1 MTINRTMFKAT
12 VAASLAAKRSLSVS
26 AIPASEVQ
34 ARLRELGVWL
44 GTPGEA
50 VPDVLKQAS

>member
-1 MTINRTMFKAT
+1 MTGE
-12 VAASLAAKRSLSVS
+12 AAAIAAALAAKRDVPTSQI
-26 AIPASEVQ
+26 AASDVQ

-44 GTPGEA
+44 GAPGEA

>member
-1 MTINRTMFKAT
+1 VPTSAVP
-12 VAASLAAKRSLSVS
+12 VAD
-26 AIPASEVQ
+26 VQ

-44 GTPGEA
+44 GTPGEE